1 MAGGRPSD
9 FTPEIANAICEAL
22 IEGKS
27 LRAICKTD
35 GMPSASTVCRWLGQN
50 EAFRE
55 QYAHARDAQADTL
68 ADETLSIADDAGLD
82 PQDKRVRID
91 TRKWL
96 AGKLKPKRYG
106 DAVQMKHT
114 GEDGGP
120 VKVQAIE
127 WTVVDPPPSG
137 S

>member
-1 MAGGRPSD
+1 MGRPSD

-27 LRAICKTD
+27 LRAICKAD

-50 EAFRE
+50 AEFRE
-55 QYAHARDAQADTL
+55 QYAHARDAQADTI
-68 ADETLSIADDAGLD
+68 ADETLAIADDEELD

-106 DAVQMKHT
+106 DKLQVGGDEEAGPIKH
-114 GEDGGP
+114 EFS
-120 VKVQAIE
+120 
-127 WTVVDPPPSG
+127 WLPSG